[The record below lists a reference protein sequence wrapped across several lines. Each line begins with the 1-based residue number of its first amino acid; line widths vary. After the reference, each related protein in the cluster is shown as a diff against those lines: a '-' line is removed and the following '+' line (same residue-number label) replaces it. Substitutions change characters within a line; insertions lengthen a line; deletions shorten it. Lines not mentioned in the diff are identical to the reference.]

1 MSQIQIERDA
11 STGAPSTMLLDPGRS
26 ELAESLFRRGT
37 LLAVLAAGA
46 LLILLF
52 VVLVSQS
59 WGVWTNYGIVRFLT
73 TDTWAPNYVDPV
85 SGATSV
91 RIGALPM
98 VVGTVISALIGLI
111 IAAPIG
117 VLVAVFLVEFAPRR
131 LALVLTFVV
140 ELIAAIPSVVIGIW
154 GLYVF
159 AQFSRDTVQWWL
171 ASTLGQVIPFLR
183 EDPDSPGA
191 FSVFTAGM
199 VLAVMIVPMV
209 VAISREVIRSVPMSL
224 REAHLGIGAT
234 HWEVVRHVILP
245 TARVGLLGGVMLAFG
260 RAIGETIA
268 VTMVIGNVD
277 QVPTSVFEPGQ
288 SIASKIATNLGD
300 VSDPLELSALLG
312 LGVVLLFVSVGLS
325 IVVRLGARRFAVG
338 RADG

>member
-1 MSQIQIERDA
+1 MSQIDQDA
-11 STGAPSTMLLDPGRS
+11 AGGAPDSLLLDPGRS
-26 ELAESLFRRGT
+26 QLAESFFRRGT

-46 LLILLF
+46 LLVVLF
-52 VVLVSQS
+52 VVLVIES
-59 WGVWTNYGIVRFLT
+59 WPVWTEYGIVRFLT
-73 TDTWAPNYVDPV
+73 TDIWAPNYVDPV
-85 SGATSV
+85 TGETSV
-91 RIGALPM
+91 QIGALPM
-98 VVGTVISALIGLI
+98 IAGTVISSVIALVV
-111 IAAPIG
+111 AAPVGI
-117 VLVAVFLVEFAPRR
+117 LVAVFLVEFAPRR
-131 LALVLTFVV
+131 LGIVLTFVV
-140 ELIAAIPSVVIGIW
+140 ELIAAIPSVVVGIW

-159 AQFSRDTVQWWL
+159 AEFSRDTFQWWI
-171 ASTLGQVIPFLR
+171 ASTIGKIIPFFA
-183 EDPDSPGA
+183 EDPDNPSP

-199 VLAVMIVPMV
+199 LLSVMIVPMV
-209 VAISREVIRSVPMSL
+209 VAISREVIRSVPLSL

-277 QVPTSVFEPGQ
+277 QVPSSVFQPGQ

-300 VSDPLELSALLG
+300 VSDPVELAALIG

-325 IVVRLGARRFAVG
+325 IIVRLVARRFAIVNTAG
-338 RADG
+338 

>member
-1 MSQIQIERDA
+1 MKPA
-11 STGAPSTMLLDPGRS
+11 SSGTSPAAMLQDPGRS
-26 ELAESLFRRGT
+26 QVAEILFRRGT

-46 LLILLF
+46 LLILLL
-52 VVLVSQS
+52 VVLVAES
-59 WGVWTNYGIVRFLT
+59 WNTWTNYGIVRFLT

-85 SGATSV
+85 TGATSV

-98 VVGTVISALIGLI
+98 VAGTVISALIGLVL
-111 IAAPIG
+111 AAPVGI
-117 VLVAVFLVEFAPRR
+117 LVAVFLVEFAPRR
-131 LALVLTFVV
+131 LSLVLTFVV

-159 AQFSRDTVQWWL
+159 AQFSRDTLQWYL
-171 ASTLGQVIPFLR
+171 ASTIGHVLPIFS
-183 EDPDSPGA
+183 EDPTSPA
-191 FSVFTAGM
+191 TFSVFTAGM

-268 VTMVIGNVD
+268 VTMVIGNID
-277 QVPTSVFEPGQ
+277 QVPQSVFQPGQ
-288 SIASKIATNLGD
+288 TIASKIAANLGD
-300 VSDPLELSALLG
+300 VSDPVELSALLG

-325 IVVRLGARRFAVG
+325 IVVRLGARRFAISSTRG
-338 RADG
+338 

>member
-1 MSQIQIERDA
+1 MAPNPVSQNQLEADPPIA
-11 STGAPSTMLLDPGRS
+11 SPAAMLQDPGRAQV
-26 ELAESLFRRGT
+26 AEILFRRGT

-52 VVLVSQS
+52 VVLVSES
-59 WGVWTNYGIVRFLT
+59 WSTWTDYGIVRFLT

-85 SGATSV
+85 TGAQSV
-91 RIGALPM
+91 QIGALPM
-98 VVGTVISALIGLI
+98 VAGTVISALIGLVL
-111 IAAPIG
+111 AAPVGI
-117 VLVAVFLVEFAPRR
+117 LVAIFLVEFAPRR

-159 AQFSRDTVQWWL
+159 ARFSRDTLQWWL
-171 ASTLGQVIPFLR
+171 ASSVGHVIPFFR
-183 EDPDSPGA
+183 EDPDSPSS

-268 VTMVIGNVD
+268 
-277 QVPTSVFEPGQ
+277 S
-288 SIASKIATNLGD
+288 
-300 VSDPLELSALLG
+300 
-312 LGVVLLFVSVGLS
+312 
-325 IVVRLGARRFAVG
+325 
-338 RADG
+338 

>member
-1 MSQIQIERDA
+1 MGPAATLTE
-11 STGAPSTMLLDPGRS
+11 PGRS
-26 ELAESLFRRGT
+26 QLAEALFRRGA

-46 LLILLF
+46 LLVLLF
-52 VVLVSQS
+52 AVLVSES
-59 WGVWTNYGIVRFLT
+59 WSIWTDYGIVRFLT
-73 TDTWAPNYVDPV
+73 TDTWAPSYVDPL
-85 SGATSV
+85 SGETSI

-98 VVGTVISALIGLI
+98 VAGTVGSALIGLVV
-111 IAAPIG
+111 AAPVGI
-117 VLVAVFLVEFAPRR
+117 LVAVFLVEFAPRR

-159 AQFSRDTVQWWL
+159 AHVSRDTVQWWL
-171 ASTLGQVIPFLR
+171 ASTVGQVVPFLR
-183 EDPDSPGA
+183 EDPESPGA

-209 VAISREVIRSVPMSL
+209 VAISREVIRSVPLSL

-234 HWEVVRHVILP
+234 HWEVVRHVVLP

-277 QVPTSVFEPGQ
+277 QVPPSVFQPGQ

-325 IVVRLGARRFAVG
+325 IVVRLGARRFTIG
-338 RADG
+338 TGG